1 MSVLVWLYLLLARG
15 GFWRV
20 SRHLPRSLPDAPP
33 SSRVAVIIPARN
45 EAEVIGRS
53 ITSLL
58 TQAGNHTIHIFLV
71 DDSSSDGT
79 AEIAHQ
85 AAKQA
90 SRSQDLTVIKGRSLP
105 TGWTGKLWA
114 VQQGI
119 EQAREWRPQFLLLT
133 DADILHAPDNISTL
147 AAIAESGRY
156 ELASFMVKLHCR
168 TVAEKFLIP
177 AFVFFFFKL
186 YPPSWI
192 SDRRHKTAGAAG
204 GSILVRPEAL
214 ERAGRIEAIRNE
226 IIDDCALARAVKRA
240 DGNVWLGMTNTTAS
254 LRWYK
259 TFAEVDRMISRTA
272 FNQLNHSV
280 LMLLLAL
287 VGLTVMYLFPLL
299 LLFAHHWLPV
309 ALGGTAWLLM
319 AFAYFPMVKFYRLNP
334 LWALTLPLTAIF
346 YMGATFHSAI
356 KYWSGRGGEWKGRT
370 QDN

>member
-53 ITSLL
+53 LTSLL
-58 TQAGNHTIHIFLV
+58 TQNGNHTIHIFLV

-79 AEIAHQ
+79 AEIAQQ
-85 AAKQA
+85 AAKQV
-90 SRSQDLTVIKGRSLP
+90 SRSQDLTVIKGRPLP
-105 TGWTGKLWA
+105 NGWTGKLWA

-119 EQAREWRPQFLLLT
+119 EQAREWRPQFFLLT

-156 ELASFMVKLHCR
+156 DLASFMVKLHYR
-168 TVAEKFLIP
+168 TVAEKSLIP

-240 DGNVWLGMTNTTAS
+240 
-254 LRWYK
+254 
-259 TFAEVDRMISRTA
+259 
-272 FNQLNHSV
+272 
-280 LMLLLAL
+280 
-287 VGLTVMYLFPLL
+287 
-299 LLFAHHWLPV
+299 
-309 ALGGTAWLLM
+309 
-319 AFAYFPMVKFYRLNP
+319 
-334 LWALTLPLTAIF
+334 
-346 YMGATFHSAI
+346 
-356 KYWSGRGGEWKGRT
+356 
-370 QDN
+370 